1 MALNK
6 FGIKEVADVRFYE
19 VGKIKVDPETG
30 NVQNAEGGNTLPEP
44 TLELDTLKVST
55 IEFTAEQS
63 EARGG
68 KGNAPLIIWDYGRE
82 VNVTLE
88 DALLS
93 MKAMQLMFGD
103 DGIGSIEINANK
115 FPGTYAVVGKTFAR
129 NYDDGKDHLFT
140 FYIPKAKI
148 QSENT
153 LTMEAEGDPTVF
165 NMSLRVLRG
174 DNGKMMELIANDDPH
189 NASSI
194 WGTETTTV
202 EYVATLNYIGGKR
215 ETWYGGDDN
224 TITLPELEEGYKWVK
239 AGTTEA
245 LTGDQVLTENTVFE
259 EVSNS

>member
-1 MALNK
+1 MASGLNK

-19 VGKIKVDPETG
+19 VGDVSVDPSNGSVT
-30 NVQNAEGGNTLPEP
+30 VKDNAKYVLS
-44 TLELDTLKVST
+44 LDTLKVST

-93 MKAMQLMFGD
+93 MDAMALMFGD
-103 DGIGSIEINANK
+103 SNGDKVIEINANK

-129 NYDDGKDHLFT
+129 NYENGKDHLFT
-140 FYIPKAKI
+140 FHIPKAKI

-153 LTMEAEGDPTVF
+153 LTMEADGDPTVF

-174 DNGKMMELIANDDPH
+174 DNGKMMELIADESEYTQTGIN
-189 NASSI
+189 I
-194 WGTETTTV
+194 WGDEAVVEPTEPDA
-202 EYVATLNYIGGKR
+202 E
-215 ETWYGGDDN
+215 
-224 TITLPELEEGYKWVK
+224 
-239 AGTTEA
+239 
-245 LTGDQVLTENTVFE
+245 
-259 EVSNS
+259 

>member
-19 VGKIKVDPETG
+19 VGDVSVNAETG
-30 NVQNAEGGNTLPEP
+30 AIEVKEDAQYVLS
-44 TLELDTLKVST
+44 LDTLKVST

-93 MKAMQLMFGD
+93 MDALALMFGD
-103 DGIGSIEINANK
+103 DSTKVIEINANK
-115 FPGTYAVVGKTFAR
+115 FPGTYAIVGKTFAR
-129 NYDDGKDHLFT
+129 NYENGKDHLFT
-140 FYIPKAKI
+140 FHIPKAKI

-174 DNGKMMELIANDDPH
+174 DNGKMMELIADESEYTGTN
-189 NASSI
+189 I
-194 WGTETTTV
+194 WGDAE
-202 EYVATLNYIGGKR
+202 
-215 ETWYGGDDN
+215 
-224 TITLPELEEGYKWVK
+224 
-239 AGTTEA
+239 
-245 LTGDQVLTENTVFE
+245 
-259 EVSNS
+259 